1 MIRTKLRSRQGL
13 TLAETLT
20 ALAIFAIL
28 SVVLVYGTTAAWK
41 VYRSAVTAS
50 EARTLQSTLSQ
61 ALTSELRYAQNIR
74 NDGTDVVFDSDV
86 FGDGVSVISDADG
99 RIRIGTDAKSYDLL
113 GEKAYTSG
121 LKANAAVTYDPSG
134 GLFTVKLTI
143 TQEALNKSLETS
155 LTIQALNPPS

>member
-1 MIRTKLRSRQGL
+1 MIRTKLRSRRGL

-86 FGDGVSVISDADG
+86 FGDGVSVRSLDG
-99 RIRIGTDAKSYDLL
+99 RVQIGTDAKAYDLL

-121 LKANAAVTYDPSG
+121 LKANAEVTYDRDN
-134 GLFTVKLTI
+134 GLFTVELTI

-155 LTIQALNPPS
+155 LTIQALNPPG